1 MRRTRPGFTL
11 LEVVVALAIL
21 GLSLMAIY
29 DLNAGAVAMHAY
41 SKKLTVASL
50 LARSKMSD
58 LEQDLYDKG
67 FNSDDEEK
75 SGDFSEEGWSSFK
88 WRAKIVAPK
97 TDGVSPDQLL
107 GAIFNLPIG
116 GGSDGTSDI
125 LKTLFGGGSSGST
138 PSALGATS
146 ASTTGTSAPT
156 PTQTGL
162 GGLGGIGAGLIQT
175 QFTQLVDQ
183 ITKAVR
189 EVQLTVTWKDGKQVE
204 TLDIVTHVV
213 SLGPGGDRNGNLAAA
228 AQAAATSAQG
238 GYVNAR
244 TGAPVPNP
252 QPGPNG
258 QMTDPMTGDLAIPR
272 SQFPGAGSVL
282 GGPTSGSPA
291 SRPNPFR
298 SATGVK

>member
-1 MRRTRPGFTL
+1 MRTVRSGFTL

-50 LARSKMSD
+50 LARSKMTD

-67 FNSDDEEK
+67 FSTDDEEK
-75 SGDFSEEGWSSFK
+75 SGDFSDEGWSSFK

-107 GAIFNLPIG
+107 GAIFNIPLDG
-116 GGSDGTSDI
+116 SSDGSGG
-125 LKTLFGGGSSGST
+125 LLRMLGLGGSSSTPTSATGST
-138 PSALGATS
+138 
-146 ASTTGTSAPT
+146 TSAPT
-156 PTQTGL
+156 PTQSGL

-213 SLGPGGDRNGNLAAA
+213 SLGPGGDRNGNLQAA

-252 QPGPNG
+252 RPGPNG
-258 QMTDPMTGDLAIPR
+258 MTDPITGDPAVLR
-272 SQFPGAGSVL
+272 SQFQ
-282 GGPTSGSPA
+282 GGPQPLFPGGPQSSPTTPP
-291 SRPNPFR
+291 RPNPFR